1 MTYFHQPVLLDEV
14 LFYLNP
20 LPGQNFID
28 ATIGGGGHAAA
39 ILQRTAPAGRLLG
52 LDRDPAAIAAAQKNL
67 AEYSQRFTLIQ
78 DSYKNIDKIIYGQG
92 LSIRFNGI
100 LLDLGFSAH
109 QISAADQR
117 GFSFQKE
124 AGLDMRFG
132 PDSDVT
138 AQDIVNNY
146 PENKLAEIFYEFGEE
161 PQARQIAKQIILFR
175 KQKPLTTTF
184 DLLEAIQRVK
194 RTRPGAIHPATK
206 VFQALR
212 IAVNQELE
220 VLAAVLPKLIS
231 LLPGHGRLAVISFHS
246 LEDRIVKKYFSQE
259 NKDCL
264 CPKEFPIC
272 RCGHNR
278 SIKII
283 TKKAVKPTPAEIHNN
298 PRSRSAKLRVIEKI

>member
-231 LLPGHGRLAVISFHS
+231 LLPGHGRLAVISFHY